1 MPCVPQLA
9 SRLRQCDSHEVI
21 SEVEACPPL
30 HCRAERFF
38 ICSLNVYVRKEP
50 LQILPQS
57 DLVDAARCVL
67 RLISDCRTRCDLS
80 LDMIVVTLSKR
91 SYGTCSS

>member
-21 SEVEACPPL
+21 SEVEACSPF
-30 HCRAERFF
+30 HYRAERFF

-57 DLVDAARCVL
+57 DLVDAAV
-67 RLISDCRTRCDLS
+67 RLAINIRLPYEMRPLA
-80 LDMIVVTLSKR
+80 
-91 SYGTCSS
+91 